1 MQQTGRQ
8 GRDGRA
14 CTRRQRASCPSGT
27 VSEAR
32 EARGVRP
39 FHDVDGDAAQA
50 SHDVERVCISG
61 AQAPVT
67 PCDTQV
73 EGTVLARIAE
83 SRRRLRGDE
92 AGRRNVEEMR
102 DVELVGTSSTSAVPG
117 IPRTFGCDSIAM
129 GSGSA

>member
-1 MQQTGRQ
+1 
-8 GRDGRA
+8 
-14 CTRRQRASCPSGT
+14 

-39 FHDVDGDAAQA
+39 FHDVDGDAVRALR
-50 SHDVERVCISG
+50 DVERESISG

-67 PCDTQV
+67 PGETQH
-73 EGTVLARIAE
+73 EGAALARIAE

-92 AGRRNVEEMR
+92 AGRRDVEEMR

-117 IPRTFGCDSIAM
+117 IPRTLRCDSIAM

>member
-1 MQQTGRQ
+1 MT
-8 GRDGRA
+8 
-14 CTRRQRASCPSGT
+14 S
-27 VSEAR
+27 

-39 FHDVDGDAAQA
+39 FHDVDADAA
-50 SHDVERVCISG
+50 SRDVESECISG

-67 PCDTQV
+67 PCESRD
-73 EGTVLARIAE
+73 EGIALARTAE

-102 DVELVGTSSTSAVPG
+102 DVELVGTSSTSAIPG